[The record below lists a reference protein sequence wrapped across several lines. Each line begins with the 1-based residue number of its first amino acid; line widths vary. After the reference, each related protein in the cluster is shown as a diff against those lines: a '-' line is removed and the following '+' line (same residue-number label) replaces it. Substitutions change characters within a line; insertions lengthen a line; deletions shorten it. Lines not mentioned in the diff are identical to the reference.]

1 MVNLQDT
8 PSAGQISAA
17 DLDAARQHSTGRI
30 VHLRRAVVLPHG
42 CDGQGKYRTR
52 QWPEFH
58 DTVPTDWHGLDA
70 CAAEGGKFA
79 EPSPAMESML
89 RHRRTQATVRGGVA
103 LVALLA
109 VCGYVVRAVWPLG

>member
-52 QWPEFH
+52 QWPEFP

-70 CAAEGGKFA
+70 CAPGGGKHA
-79 EPSPAMESML
+79 DPVPTNKAKKD
-89 RHRRTQATVRGGVA
+89 RPGIGIA
-103 LVALLA
+103 LVLAPWLAGVIGWALYMRWA
-109 VCGYVVRAVWPLG
+109 A

>member
-17 DLDAARQHSTGRI
+17 DLDAARKHSTGRI

-52 QWPEFH
+52 QWPEFP

-70 CAAEGGKFA
+70 CAPEGGKFA
-79 EPSPAMESML
+79 DPVPTNKAKKD
-89 RHRRTQATVRGGVA
+89 RPGIGIA
-103 LVALLA
+103 LVLAPWLAGVIGWALYMRWA
-109 VCGYVVRAVWPLG
+109 A

>member
-1 MVNLQDT
+1 MPMLAKPET
-8 PSAGQISAA
+8 IAGPLGPS
-17 DLDAARQHSTGRI
+17 DLAEARAHSTGAI
-30 VHLRRAVVLPHG
+30 WLLPRRGTVMQCPPCTG
-42 CDGQGKYRTR
+42 
-52 QWPEFH
+52 P

-70 CAAEGGKFA
+70 CAPGGGKFA